1 MRITSILENQK
12 IEKRIAI
19 TPEIAKKY
27 ISLGFEVSLSEN
39 YGNHLGIKDEEYKE
53 LGVSISKD
61 EKEIISSADII
72 VQLGLLDDD
81 KSSLFKE
88 NQSFIGVLNPYEN
101 KDKIN
106 DLVKKNINTFS
117 LELLPRIT
125 RAQSM
130 DILSSQANL
139 AGYKAVVE
147 SFAHFEK
154 AIPMMMTAA
163 GTIPAA
169 KVLVVGAGVA
179 GLQAIATAKRMG
191 AIVFATDVR
200 LASKEQVE
208 SLGGKFLTVE
218 GAENLETEGGY
229 AKEASD
235 DFKKKQEELLS
246 ETLKKIDIVV
256 CTALIPGKKA
266 PIIIKEDMIN
276 NMKAGSI
283 IYDLAAIQGGNT
295 AHTKVD
301 EIVDKNGVK
310 IMGESNILNKLPTS
324 ASNLYAK
331 NVFNFVSNLYDKENI
346 TLFKSLLRQE
356 LNAAGLIINATLNLS
371 LSHTEANIIQ
381 ETMIRFKIAIDK
393 LSEHIQIKDP
403 QKSIKRRSHE
413 TYILSKTMR
422 IRLAKKSDIW
432 LLYNWVNKIDS
443 IENKL
448 ITNKKIPKTDHK
460 IWYENSLKNKNRY
473 IWIIENQ
480 HIAIGQLRFDIN
492 EDKKLCFIDIYIDKE
507 HRKNNFGQN
516 AYKSSY

>member
-1 MRITSILENQK
+1 MRIGSLSENQK
-12 IEKRIAI
+12 VERRIAI

-27 ISLGFEVSLSEN
+27 ISLGIEVSLPEN
-39 YGNHLGIKDEEYKE
+39 YASHLGLKDQEFKDF
-53 LGVSISKD
+53 GVSILKD
-61 EKEIISSADII
+61 ENEIIKNADVI
-72 VQLGLLDDD
+72 VQLGLMDND
-81 KSSLFKE
+81 KLSLLKE
-88 NQSFIGVLNPYEN
+88 NQTFIGVLNAYNN

-106 DLVKKNINTFS
+106 DLVKKNVNTFS

-147 SFAHFEK
+147 SFAKFEK

-200 LASKEQVE
+200 MASKEQVE

-218 GAENLETEGGY
+218 GSENLETKGGY

-246 ETLKKIDIVV
+246 ETLKKIDIVI

-266 PIIIKEDMIN
+266 PVIIKEGMIN
-276 NMKAGSI
+276 NIRSGSI

-301 EIVDKNGVK
+301 EIVDINGVK

-331 NVFNFVSNLYDKENI
+331 NVFNFVSNLYDKEN
-346 TLFKSLLRQE
+346 
-356 LNAAGLIINATLNLS
+356 
-371 LSHTEANIIQ
+371 
-381 ETMIRFKIAIDK
+381 
-393 LSEHIQIKDP
+393 
-403 QKSIKRRSHE
+403 
-413 TYILSKTMR
+413 
-422 IRLAKKSDIW
+422 
-432 LLYNWVNKIDS
+432 
-443 IENKL
+443 
-448 ITNKKIPKTDHK
+448 KKININLED
-460 IWYENSLKNKNRY
+460 E
-473 IWIIENQ
+473 IIEKTL
-480 HIAIGQLRFDIN
+480 I
-492 EDKKLCFIDIYIDKE
+492 K
-507 HRKNNFGQN
+507 
-516 AYKSSY
+516 